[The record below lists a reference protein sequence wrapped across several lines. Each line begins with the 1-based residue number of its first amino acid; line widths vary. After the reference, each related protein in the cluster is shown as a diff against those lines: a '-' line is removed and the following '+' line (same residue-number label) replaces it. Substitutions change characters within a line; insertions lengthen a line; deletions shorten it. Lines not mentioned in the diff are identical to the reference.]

1 MRTKPTNQQARC
13 WRTYGHP
20 IGVPASL
27 SAPYHSVASLHEAL
41 LATAARSRGILA
53 FEWLHSDVGSQV
65 EGTSDEPAVQLALLR
80 TQSVQGIEPPPLRA
94 VVLFGEHAREA
105 ITSEVALRFAALLA
119 GEPSSG
125 DAELRQRAA
134 ALRRRVEFAM
144 LPLVNVRGR
153 ELFERGDVRHQARR
167 TPAELLGAAL

>member
-1 MRTKPTNQQARC
+1 MLDSPTPDKRYAC
-13 WRTYGHP
+13 EY
-20 IGVPASL
+20 
-27 SAPYHSVASLHEAL
+27 SANN
-41 LATAARSRGILA
+41 G
-53 FEWLHSDVGSQV
+53 
-65 EGTSDEPAVQLALLR
+65 
-80 TQSVQGIEPPPLRA
+80 
-94 VVLFGEHAREA
+94 
-105 ITSEVALRFAALLA
+105 LRFAALLA